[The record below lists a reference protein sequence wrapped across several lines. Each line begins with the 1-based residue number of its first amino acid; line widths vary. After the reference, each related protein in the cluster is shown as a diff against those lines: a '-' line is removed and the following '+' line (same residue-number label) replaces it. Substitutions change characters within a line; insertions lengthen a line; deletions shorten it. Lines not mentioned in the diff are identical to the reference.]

1 MFVFHWWFVAV
12 PVWIWHAITP
22 LGLGQL
28 VLGAF
33 LYALYAA
40 ATVIAACL
48 CGYVLLGVAAV
59 LKAFGKSFREGF
71 RKGIAR

>member
-1 MFVFHWWFVAV
+1 MSVLHWWFVTA

-22 LGLGQL
+22 LGFGQL

-33 LYALYAA
+33 LYVLYAA
-40 ATVIAACL
+40 GTAIALIL

-59 LKAFGKSFREGF
+59 LKAFGRSFRDGY
-71 RKGIAR
+71 RKSSAR